1 MSGGQRRLSIMS
13 SYSGDDI
20 LIFTLFYISILRDNG
35 RKMMM
40 MIRRKNQILG
50 QFNRLIYHFLAN
62 LHLNIILRLHL
73 TL

>member
-20 LIFTLFYISILRDNG
+20 LIFTLFYISIIRDKG

-40 MIRRKNQILG
+40 MIRRKNQIVG
-50 QFNRLIYHFLAN
+50 QFNRLIYH